1 MNKLASIGLAL
12 AALLFVGCGDDLG
25 KTCYDEDDCSGGNLI
40 CARDVVCT
48 GTTECIGVCSDTC
61 VTDDD
66 CGSEEFCL
74 DEIGTTFAVEQTGQ
88 HSLEV
93 SLRDLPPQPT
103 IMVLQPRYL
112 SDAAD

>member
-40 CARDVVCT
+40 CTRDVVCT

-74 DEIGTTFAVEQTGQ
+74 DEIGTTRRYCRFDELAD
-88 HSLEV
+88 
-93 SLRDLPPQPT
+93 RDDDMDVPMSEPDPMT
-103 IMVLQPRYL
+103 EE
-112 SDAAD
+112 

>member
-48 GTTECIGVCSDTC
+48 GTTECISGVCQTIF
-61 VTDDD
+61 VK
-66 CGSEEFCL
+66 
-74 DEIGTTFAVEQTGQ
+74 TTSQK
-88 HSLEV
+88 HSN
-93 SLRDLPPQPT
+93 
-103 IMVLQPRYL
+103 
-112 SDAAD
+112 ANNN

>member
-74 DEIGTTFAVEQTGQ
+74 DEEFCLFWRDVCTTRPGLSTCN
-88 HSLEV
+88 LTKPRRCIEV
-93 SLRDLPPQPT
+93 
-103 IMVLQPRYL
+103 
-112 SDAAD
+112 AHF